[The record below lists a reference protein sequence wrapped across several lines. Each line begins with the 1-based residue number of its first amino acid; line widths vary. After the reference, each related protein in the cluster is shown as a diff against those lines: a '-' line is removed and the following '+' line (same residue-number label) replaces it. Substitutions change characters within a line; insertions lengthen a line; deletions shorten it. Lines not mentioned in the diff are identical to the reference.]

1 MLFEV
6 LTSHLARGG
15 CTGHGPRRGQAECV
29 PPQDTAPSGR
39 TQPELKDTAG
49 EKVDVILSVSITF
62 RKFSSGQ

>member
-6 LTSHLARGG
+6 LTSHLARGSALG
-15 CTGHGPRRGQAECV
+15 TDLAGVRLSV
-29 PPQDTAPSGR
+29 SPQDTAPSGR